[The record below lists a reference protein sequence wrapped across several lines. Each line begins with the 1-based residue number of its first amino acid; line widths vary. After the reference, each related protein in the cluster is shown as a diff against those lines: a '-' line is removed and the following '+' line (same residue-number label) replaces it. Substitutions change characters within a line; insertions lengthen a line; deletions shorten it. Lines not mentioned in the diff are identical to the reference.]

1 MDKRLNGRRGNK
13 KEIPI
18 DTIVAGM
25 HVSSGILLGMNHPL
39 AVNQVGKFALSLRRL
54 RKHGKGIILRCR
66 ETFPYMIPVLSQVDG
81 IISPKTTVVA
91 KGHAAE
97 FCREEGKTFVVA
109 DESTW
114 GALERYEGEN
124 ILVDSRRQKI
134 VVAPDKQSAQKAA
147 ASYAPLPETQLI
159 ADLIESGRHISLL
172 STIPE
177 RIGFPG
183 KFSYFCRQEQLV
195 TARGTSPWDLLRG
208 SREECSQILHTL
220 WNEYVSGIQ
229 PDIEIVLRSLDA
241 RSDEYPGSPHNH
253 ERNPQL
259 GDHGPSLFKSYPHLL
274 EAETAAIAKVKS
286 DNSDKII
293 TYLLPFVRS
302 AKEISSAKKALTAA
316 LADESLP
323 DDSVNLAVMF
333 ETPSVPYLMHE
344 LVEANVKTIW
354 IGTKDLMMSFIMVDR
369 DNPNPQLQ
377 DYLKL
382 INSRDEPNLPFIEY
396 LSETTGRFIDRG
408 FEVMMYSLASETPTF
423 AKYLPSQVGFLLS
436 KGSVKAALSLL
447 PD

>member
-1 MDKRLNGRRGNK
+1 MNTRLHAPRGNK

-25 HVSSGILLGMNHPL
+25 HVSSGILVGLNAPL
-39 AVNQVGKFALSLRRL
+39 PANQVGRFALSLQRL

-81 IISPKTTVVA
+81 IISPKTTAVA

-97 FCREEGKTFVVA
+97 FCREEGKSFVVA
-109 DESTW
+109 DDSTW
-114 GALERYEGEN
+114 GALERHEGEK
-124 ILVDSRRQKI
+124 ILVDSRGQKI
-134 VVAPDKQSAQKAA
+134 VLAPDRRSAQKAA
-147 ASYAPLPETQLI
+147 AGYAPLPETRLI
-159 ADLIESGRHISLL
+159 GDLIRAGRHISLL

-177 RIGFPG
+177 QIGFPG
-183 KFSYFCRQEQLV
+183 KFSYLCRQEQLLMS
-195 TARGTSPWDLLRG
+195 RGTSPWNLLRR
-208 SREECSQILHTL
+208 SKEECSQILYTL
-220 WNEYVSGIQ
+220 WNEYVSGIR
-229 PDIEIVLRSLDA
+229 PGVEIILRSLDA
-241 RSDEYPGSPHNH
+241 RSDEYPGSPLNH

-259 GDHGPSLFKSYPHLL
+259 GNHGPSLFSSYPHLL
-274 EAETAAIAKVKS
+274 EAETAAIAKVKG
-286 DNSDKII
+286 DNSDKTI
-293 TYLLPFVRS
+293 TYLLPFVRT
-302 AKEISSAKKALTAA
+302 ANEISLARKALTGA
-316 LADESLP
+316 LANESLP

-333 ETPSVPYLMHE
+333 ETPSLPYLMDE
-344 LVEANVKTIW
+344 LAAANVKTIW
-354 IGTKDLMMSFIMVDR
+354 IGTKDLLMSFIMVDR

-382 INSRDEPNLPFIEY
+382 LNNWGEPNRPFIEY

-408 FEVMMYSLASETPTF
+408 FEIVVYALASEMPTY
-423 AKYLPSQVGFLLS
+423 ARYLPNRVGFLLS